1 MTVPGSNLLLQALT
15 VINPQY
21 ITYYEVTGRTVNS
34 IGQYT
39 TTYAAGVQIRG
50 SFQAVPKNLYQAY
63 GLDLQ
68 KSYYTFYSLNNLI
81 DLIRDTSNDQIAY
94 DGKRYQCE
102 SANDWFAQDGWKGVL
117 CCYISPDGG

>member
-21 ITYYEVTGRTVNS
+21 VTYYEVTGRTINS
-34 IGQYT
+34 VGQFET
-39 TTYAAGVQIRG
+39 SYAEGVTIRG
-50 SFQAVPKNLYQAY
+50 SFQAVPKTLYQAY

-68 KSYYTFYSLNNLI
+68 KSYYTFYTLNNLI
-81 DLIRDTSNDQIAY
+81 DIIRDVSNDQLSY

-102 SANDWFAQDGWKGVL
+102 SNNDWFAQDGWKGVL
-117 CCYISPDGG
+117 CCYISTDGD